1 MKMTTASGRYIDLS
15 DIGTSFSEAAIT
27 KGDLVEEISRGL
39 ANTLR
44 FSGQLGNLTVAQHSL
59 LVARIAKH
67 RKQSSRQQLIGLLH
81 DASEAYL
88 GDIPTPLKRLLPDY
102 RALESKV
109 MCAIHAR
116 FLDAFWLSRPEKEL
130 LDAADVAAFE
140 LEVTLHSPFPFPCY
154 GMERGI
160 HVPAEFETEEVL
172 RSREEAAEEFNEA
185 LWGIVL

>member
-15 DIGTSFSEAAIT
+15 DIGTSFSEASIT

-88 GDIPTPLKRLLPDY
+88 GDIPTPLKMLLPDY
-102 RALESKV
+102 RALEARV
-109 MCAIHAR
+109 MEAIYTR
-116 FLDAFWLSRPEKEL
+116 FLDVWFLLDGEKKL

-154 GMERGI
+154 GMEFGI
-160 HVPAEFETEEVL
+160 HVPAEFKTEEVL
-172 RSREEAAEEFNEA
+172 WSREEADEAFNEA
-185 LWGIVL
+185 LWGFVR